1 MRCSV
6 VLFRVALV
14 SCVSLGRA
22 QLQIDES
29 AFFDAFKAK
38 HLAAW
43 SEGSAGGAGIAV
55 ILEEILGAK
64 LDTRSEKDC
73 NVAFEAIAGRWRGGD
88 MPPAIF
94 AQMLR
99 NSKPELQRVL
109 SATRTSMAGGV
120 IPPAAEHTG
129 AAAEAATAAPGGL
142 AGQLSGQPAAGGLAG
157 KLSAQPQMAA
167 KLTSDAGA
175 PSDTE
180 NIKIITPKPG
190 KDAAAVEAAA
200 LAVAEAAAAKA
211 DMAAAEAELA
221 AAESELVRAE
231 LDAMRT
237 SALRKRAVTAGV
249 TPEKIDLADDA
260 EDTKAVLVQLVLAQE
275 GRTTQKAHP
284 PPPPPPPP
292 PLPPPPPYVPPPPT
306 QREQLIEQ
314 RRKLAEAEEA
324 NAPTDPDKAW
334 EAFEK
339 IFLSLAVGPSG
350 APVRPISY
358 PTWARAPITVS

>member
-6 VLFRVALV
+6 VLILVALA
-14 SCVSLGRA
+14 SCVSNGRA

-38 HLAAW
+38 HPVAW

-64 LDTRSEKDC
+64 LDSRSEKDC

-120 IPPAAEHTG
+120 ILPAAEHTG
-129 AAAEAATAAPGGL
+129 ATAEAATAGPRGL

-157 KLSAQPQMAA
+157 KLSAQPQTAA

-175 PSDTE
+175 PGDTE
-180 NIKIITPKPG
+180 NIKLVTPKPR

-200 LAVAEAAAAKA
+200 LAVAEAAAAEA

-231 LDAMRT
+231 LDAMKT
-237 SALRKRAVTAGV
+237 STLRKRAVTAGV
-249 TPEKIDLADDA
+249 TPEKIDMADDA
-260 EDTKAVLVQLVLAQE
+260 EDTKAVLVQLILAQE
-275 GRTTQKAHP
+275 GRTTQFAHP
-284 PPPPPPPP
+284 PPPPPA
-292 PLPPPPPYVPPPPT
+292 LPPQPPYALLTPT
-306 QREQLIEQ
+306 QREQPIEQ
-314 RRKLAEAEEA
+314 RRKLTEAEEA

-350 APVRPISY
+350 APVSPISY
-358 PTWARAPITVS
+358 PTWPRASITAS

>member
-6 VLFRVALV
+6 VLILVALA
-14 SCVSLGRA
+14 SCASLGRA

-38 HLAAW
+38 HPVAW

-64 LDTRSEKDC
+64 LDSRSEKDC
-73 NVAFEAIAGRWRGGD
+73 NVAFAAIAGRWSGGD

-109 SATRTSMAGGV
+109 SATRTSMAGGL

-129 AAAEAATAAPGGL
+129 AAAEAATAGPGGL
-142 AGQLSGQPAAGGLAG
+142 AGQLSVQSAARGGLAG
-157 KLSAQPQMAA
+157 KLSAQPQTAA

-175 PSDTE
+175 PGDNE
-180 NIKIITPKPG
+180 NIKISTPKPHKG
-190 KDAAAVEAAA
+190 AADVEVAA
-200 LAVAEAAAAKA
+200 LAVAELAAAEA

-231 LDAMRT
+231 LDAMKT

-249 TPEKIDLADDA
+249 TPEQIDLADDA

-275 GRTTQKAHP
+275 GRTTQNAH
-284 PPPPPPPP
+284 PPPPPP
-292 PLPPPPPYVPPPPT
+292 PLPPPPPYAPPPPT
-306 QREQLIEQ
+306 QREQPIEQ
-314 RRKLAEAEEA
+314 RRKPTGAEEA
-324 NAPTDPDKAW
+324 NAPTDP
-334 EAFEK
+334 
-339 IFLSLAVGPSG
+339 VG
-350 APVRPISY
+350 
-358 PTWARAPITVS
+358 